1 MAADAFDESQNRETY
16 GSFLK
21 LSLYVLLH
29 VTLILI
35 GMMFGIVLKMP
46 VLGFGGMI
54 VGIIALTIYFLI
66 AD

>member
-16 GSFLK
+16 GAFLK

-29 VTLILI
+29 VTIILV
-35 GMMFGIVLKMP
+35 GMMFGFILKMP

-54 VGIIALTIYFLI
+54 LGIIALTIYFLI
-66 AD
+66 VD